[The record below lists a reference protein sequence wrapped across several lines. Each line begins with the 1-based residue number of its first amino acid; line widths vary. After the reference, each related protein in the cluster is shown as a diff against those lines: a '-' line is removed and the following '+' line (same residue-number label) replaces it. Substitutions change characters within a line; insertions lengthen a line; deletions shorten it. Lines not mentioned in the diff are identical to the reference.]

1 MSRHRTLSRRERG
14 FTIRSGAFTLTKR
27 GVDRWDWRDPYHLL
41 VGLTWRQFVAAFVL
55 AEVVLNLLFAGLY
68 LVESGRVAN
77 LPPGSLLLAFSFS
90 LETLATV
97 GDGVMAPATAYGH
110 VVSAVE
116 IVSGVLF
123 TALVTG
129 LIFVRFSRPRS
140 KVLAATNLVVT
151 QHEGVTTLMARI
163 GNGRLEPLVDAT
175 VRMSALL
182 RRETREGVVFRGSH
196 DLLLERDHI
205 PIFALTW
212 TLFHPID
219 AASPLFGLSQD
230 ELRATMIRLYVIV
243 EARDPVLA
251 SAIHEVKDWGR
262 S

>member
-1 MSRHRTLSRRERG
+1 M
-14 FTIRSGAFTLTKR
+14 
-27 GVDRWDWRDPYHLL
+27 
-41 VGLTWRQFVAAFVL
+41 
-55 AEVVLNLLFAGLY
+55 
-68 LVESGRVAN
+68 
-77 LPPGSLLLAFSFS
+77 
-90 LETLATV
+90 
-97 GDGVMAPATAYGH
+97 
-110 VVSAVE
+110 
-116 IVSGVLF
+116 
-123 TALVTG
+123 
-129 LIFVRFSRPRS
+129 
-140 KVLAATNLVVT
+140 LAATNLVVT

-182 RRETREGVVFRGSH
+182 RRETREGVVFRGSR